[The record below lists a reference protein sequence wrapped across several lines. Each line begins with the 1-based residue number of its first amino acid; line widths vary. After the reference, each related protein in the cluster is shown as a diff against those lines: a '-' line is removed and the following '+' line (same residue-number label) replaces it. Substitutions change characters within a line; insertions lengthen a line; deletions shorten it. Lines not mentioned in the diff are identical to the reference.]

1 MVDLIMPHGT
11 LSLSTWSA
19 KKQQQMRIR
28 FLLLSL
34 LLMAARLH
42 GEIATSDLI
51 SQKPVPS
58 TGFFLTIQLRERHD
72 KSSEDL

>member
-1 MVDLIMPHGT
+1 MGT

-19 KKQQQMRIR
+19 KKQQLMRIR

-42 GEIATSDLI
+42 GSIATSDLI

>member
-1 MVDLIMPHGT
+1 MGT

-19 KKQQQMRIR
+19 KKQQMRIR

-42 GEIATSDLI
+42 GYIATSDLI